1 MRFFYFLIFS
11 FIFIATFS
19 ISSTKVHSAEKT
31 VQAETEE
38 NLETRQ
44 LPPLPVLKTSALFPN
59 LSPQS
64 ALAIDVD
71 SGVTLYEKNP
81 GQILLPASTTKI
93 ATALVALDYFPLDYV
108 IEVKNV
114 RITGQKMGLVDG
126 EKIAVRDLLYGLLI
140 FSANDAAEVLAQS
153 YPGGKESFIQAMN
166 FKVKELHL
174 ENTFF
179 NNPSGLDGQGHVTT
193 SRDLVRLAQV
203 AMKNPLF
210 KKIVG
215 TKDIVVNSVDGK
227 FTHKLANLNELIGEV
242 DGVLGVKTGW
252 TENARENL
260 VTYLERDD
268 KEIIIVVLGSQDR
281 FDDTKEIINF
291 IFENYEWRKLSS
303 QN

>member
-1 MRFFYFLIFS
+1 MWSFYFLIFS
-11 FIFIATFS
+11 FIFVATFS
-19 ISSTKVHSAEKT
+19 LSITKVKSAEKT
-31 VQAETEE
+31 VQSKVEE
-38 NLETRQ
+38 SSEIRQ
-44 LPPLPVLKTSALFPN
+44 LPPLPVLKTGALFPD
-59 LSPQS
+59 LSSQS
-64 ALAIDVD
+64 VLAIDVD
-71 SGVTLYEKNP
+71 SGVTLYEKNS

-108 IEVKNV
+108 IEVKDISV
-114 RITGQKMGLVDG
+114 VGQKMGLVDG

-140 FSANDAAEVLAQS
+140 FSANDAAEVLAQN
-153 YPGGKESFIQAMN
+153 YPGGRDSFIQAMN

-179 NNPSGLDGQGHVTT
+179 NNPSGLEGQGHVTT

-215 TKDIVVNSVDGK
+215 TKEIVVKSVDGK
-227 FTHKLANLNELIGEV
+227 FTHKLVNLNELIGEV

-268 KEIIIVVLGSQDR
+268 KKIVIVVLGSQDR
-281 FDDTKEIINF
+281 FNETKEIISW
-291 IFENYEWRKLSS
+291 IFENYEWKNLSS